1 MSLQG
6 QRLLARFY
14 DPIAAAGLREH
25 EMAAEMF
32 QLVGPAP
39 RRILHLGS
47 GRGWLTRAFARRF
60 PGCEVIGVDA
70 DADILA
76 GAVDGSRDTRITY
89 VLGRAEAPPVEGPF
103 DAIVS
108 SLLFHHLD
116 RAAKRQAFARA
127 VELLAPGGRLL
138 IADFGRPHDAVMRGA
153 FLPVQIAHGFDDT
166 RDNLDGRYLALLS
179 EAGLVETREL
189 GRRRTVLGTVAL
201 YEGRAKAPAA

>member
-6 QRLLARFY
+6 QRLLARLY

-39 RRILHLGS
+39 RRILHLGC
-47 GRGWLTRAFARRF
+47 GRGWLTRSFARRF
-60 PGCEVIGVDA
+60 PECEVIGVDA

-89 VLGRAEAPPVEGPF
+89 VLGRAEAPPVDGPF

-127 VELLAPGGRLL
+127 TELLAPSGRLL

-179 EAGLVETREL
+179 EAGLVDAREL
-189 GRRRTVLGTVAL
+189 GRWRTVLGTVAL
-201 YEGRAKAPAA
+201 YEGRAA

>member
-6 QRLLARFY
+6 QRLLARLY

-32 QLVGPAP
+32 QLVGPSP
-39 RRILHLGS
+39 RRILHLGC
-47 GRGWLTRAFARRF
+47 GRGWLTRTFARRF
-60 PGCEVIGVDA
+60 PDCDMIGVDA

-76 GAVDGSRDTRITY
+76 GAVDGSRDMRITY
-89 VLGRAEAPPVEGPF
+89 LLGRAEAPPVEGHF

-127 VELLAPGGRLL
+127 AELLAPGGRLL
-138 IADFGRPHDAVMRGA
+138 IADFGRPHDRVMRGA

-166 RDNLDGRYLALLS
+166 RDNLDGRYVELLG
-179 EAGLVETREL
+179 EAGLASAREL
-189 GRRRTVLGTVAL
+189 GRWRTVLGTVAL
-201 YEGRAKAPAA
+201 YEGRAA